1 MRPEILNPLFAP
13 LRTLPRMGPKLA
25 QRFARLLKLPDG
37 SEPRVIDLLWHLPSG
52 FIDRRFMPTVAD
64 APDGAI
70 ATIEIMV
77 GDHHPV
83 PRGARAPYKIRG
95 YDDTGTLTLVFFH
108 PQKDYLKSKLPIGQK
123 RIVSGRVEHYQGT
136 VQMVHPDLV
145 LTPEE
150 FATAPAMEPVYPL
163 TAGLA
168 ATTVRRVLGEALSR
182 LPDLPEWQDP
192 GWHSKNGGCSFA
204 EALSGVHGRTDERDL
219 MPESPARARLAYDE
233 LLANQLALHL
243 VRQVM
248 RRARGRSIEGTGQL
262 RKKLI
267 DGMPFE
273 LTTSQQTS
281 IDEIIA
287 DLCAPTR
294 MLRLLQG
301 DVGSGKTVVAVAAM
315 LNAVEAGLQA
325 ALMAPTDLLAR
336 QHHATI
342 AALCAPCGIRVA
354 MLTAREKKAQREE
367 VLRQLKSGEID
378 ILIGTHALFQ
388 TNVEFHDLAV
398 AVIDEQHRFGVHQR
412 LALQAK
418 STHGVDVLVMTA
430 TPIPRTLTLTYYGD
444 MDISRLTEKPAG
456 RQPVTTRVI
465 PVDRL
470 SEVVDGLAR
479 AIKDGARIYWVC
491 PLIEESEAVDAAAA
505 EDRYGALQQRFAG
518 KVGLVHG
525 QMKAAERDIV
535 MTAFRRGEL
544 DILVA
549 TTVIEVGVDVPE
561 ATVMVI
567 EHAERF
573 GLAQMHQLRGR
584 VGRGRNASSC
594 ILLYQGPLG
603 ETARA
608 RLRIMRET
616 EDGFRI
622 AEEDLR
628 LRGAGEVLGVRQS
641 GTPGFRVADL
651 GTDSSLLEAARD
663 DAALILSR
671 DAELTSA
678 RGRNLRILLYLFER
692 DQAVRLLAAG

>member
-267 DGMPFE
+267 DGLPFE

-287 DLCAPTR
+287 DLRAPTR

-567 EHAERF
+567 EHAQRF